1 LGPVLKRCRV
11 NGCKA
16 ELTDPTKGY
25 CSQHIYNMAW
35 LNDTVEW
42 LKWRYEIE
50 RLAKQDEADVEH
62 KADL

>member
-1 LGPVLKRCRV
+1 MVSRCRTG
-11 NGCKA
+11 GCKA